1 MTTID
6 LKALA
11 AKVRNELDTYEVPE
25 RHMELVGS
33 ALPANWYEEKLTE
46 MREGLVDPYWADV
59 VDYDAAKQTFFTRKV
74 VIVAHDKFQNYLA
87 YDPRPKVTA
96 FDDDFAMVGIE
107 DGQLKIYDIRGDAVG
122 NFLSF

>member
-6 LKALA
+6 LKGFAT
-11 AKVRNELDTYEVPE
+11 KVRNELDTYEVPE
-25 RHMELVGS
+25 RHPELVGS
-33 ALPANWYEEKLTE
+33 ALPGAWYEEKLAE

-59 VDYDAAKQTFFTRKV
+59 VDYDATKQIFFTRKV

-96 FDDDFAMVGIE
+96 FDDDFAMVGTE

-122 NFLSF
+122 TFLSF

>member
-1 MTTID
+1 MTAVD

-11 AKVRNELDTYEVPE
+11 DRVRHELETYEIPE
-25 RHMELVGS
+25 RHPEMLGS
-33 ALPANWYEEKLTE
+33 ALPPSWYEEKLTE
-46 MREGLVDPYWADV
+46 MREGLVEPYWTDV
-59 VDYDAAKQTFFTRKV
+59 VDYDSTKQAFFTRKV

-96 FDDDFAMVGIE
+96 FDDDFAMVGTE